1 MSKIKDRRAVEQVS
15 DRREFMVKSA
25 SAAAVV
31 ASSAALSACGDAL
44 EKPAEYRYGVAS
56 GDPLADR
63 VIIWTH
69 AKTIESNQNVTL
81 TYEVATDSAFA
92 SIIKTGVCGTSAES
106 GYTTKVD
113 VTGLTA
119 GTTYYYRF
127 LDTIRTA
134 SPVGI
139 TRTLPKSDVTS
150 VKFAVF
156 SCSLYSQGYFNAY
169 DAAAKSDA
177 QYAIHLGDYIYEYG
191 SSPTGYGN
199 ADAVTLGRVT
209 APAND
214 IVSLDDYRTRY
225 ATYRSDAN
233 LQALHARMPL
243 IAVWDDHEF
252 TNNAYVT
259 GAENHNATT
268 QGDWN
273 VRKANAS
280 RAYHEWM
287 PIRTDASGNLLKIY
301 RRFDFGS
308 LMTLHMLDTRIEGRT
323 RQYDNYGDADGG
335 VTRYLT
341 ALATGT
347 DATQRII
354 STEQQTWLTDGMK
367 ASSAT
372 WQILGNQVIMARM
385 ALPATVGAAQ
395 NAAFASPTAAN
406 QAAVQKAIS
415 DYLGAKATRFA
426 AGTAALTPAQTA
438 LLDPKTNPQIPY
450 NLDAWDGYTTNREA
464 IYTAAKTQGKRLV
477 TLSGDSHN
485 GWFTTLTN
493 AAGEKIGVEFA
504 GSSVTSPGFEAY
516 GLAGLATSLDGTALI
531 PQLGAGIVGKGLGL
545 INDLNYVDTV
555 QRGYMQL
562 TVSATEVKGE
572 FVYVSTIKSRTYTT
586 AIGKTITVP
595 TTGDVKYA

>member
-1 MSKIKDRRAVEQVS
+1 MSKIRDRHAVEQVS
-15 DRREFMVKSA
+15 DRREFMVRSA

-31 ASSAALSACGDAL
+31 ASSAALSACGEGT

-56 GDPLADR
+56 GDPLTDR
-63 VIIWTH
+63 VIIWAH
-69 AKTIESNQNVTL
+69 AKTVESNQNVTL

-92 SIIKTGVCGTSAES
+92 SIVKTGVCGTSAES

-233 LQALHARMPL
+233 LQALHAKMPL
-243 IAVWDDHEF
+243 IAIWDDHEF
-252 TNNAYVT
+252 ANNSYVT
-259 GAENHNATT
+259 GAENHSATT

-280 RAYHEWM
+280 RAYHE
-287 PIRTDASGNLLKIY
+287 
-301 RRFDFGS
+301 
-308 LMTLHMLDTRIEGRT
+308 
-323 RQYDNYGDADGG
+323 
-335 VTRYLT
+335 
-341 ALATGT
+341 
-347 DATQRII
+347 
-354 STEQQTWLTDGMK
+354 
-367 ASSAT
+367 
-372 WQILGNQVIMARM
+372 
-385 ALPATVGAAQ
+385 
-395 NAAFASPTAAN
+395 
-406 QAAVQKAIS
+406 
-415 DYLGAKATRFA
+415 
-426 AGTAALTPAQTA
+426 
-438 LLDPKTNPQIPY
+438 
-450 NLDAWDGYTTNREA
+450 
-464 IYTAAKTQGKRLV
+464 
-477 TLSGDSHN
+477 
-485 GWFTTLTN
+485 
-493 AAGEKIGVEFA
+493 
-504 GSSVTSPGFEAY
+504 
-516 GLAGLATSLDGTALI
+516 
-531 PQLGAGIVGKGLGL
+531 
-545 INDLNYVDTV
+545 
-555 QRGYMQL
+555 
-562 TVSATEVKGE
+562 
-572 FVYVSTIKSRTYTT
+572 
-586 AIGKTITVP
+586 
-595 TTGDVKYA
+595 